1 MQQHAVAAALTLSE
15 MEAGC
20 GLLQAA
26 ACWCFT
32 SYLLADVHVRCNGTQ
47 YIYELDSASSLD
59 TSCSF
64 FLKRAGELRIIK
76 LREENSTK
84 WTKVQCQNRQNT
96 KHELF

>member
-59 TSCSF
+59 ASCSN
-64 FLKRAGELRIIK
+64 LYEHGSRV
-76 LREENSTK
+76 
-84 WTKVQCQNRQNT
+84 WTTYEIGRV
-96 KHELF
+96 